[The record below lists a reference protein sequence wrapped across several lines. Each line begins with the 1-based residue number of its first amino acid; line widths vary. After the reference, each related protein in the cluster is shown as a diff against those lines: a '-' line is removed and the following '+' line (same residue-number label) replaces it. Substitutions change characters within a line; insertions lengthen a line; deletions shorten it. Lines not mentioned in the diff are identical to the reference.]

1 MNQVSSAYWES
12 RKDSIYLYVARQIC
26 LKYASSSKTVMDVGS
41 NGTPTL
47 EWHREG
53 AERLVSLDLR
63 KPYIS
68 AGIESIKQDFFDY
81 QSNEKFDLVTCF
93 QVLEHVPNPKEFA
106 NKLLALAKTLVVSVP
121 YQWPEGKCKWHIHDP
136 VSEDKLADWFS
147 KAPKFSYI
155 CRELNGVERLIQVYS

>member
-1 MNQVSSAYWES
+1 MFTGASNTDLAIILIDARNGITDQTKRHSIISS
-12 RKDSIYLYVARQIC
+12 ILGIPHVLIC
-26 LKYASSSKTVMDVGS
+26 VNKMDLKNYDQAVF
-41 NGTPTL
+41 
-47 EWHREG
+47 
-53 AERLVSLDLR
+53 
-63 KPYIS
+63 
-68 AGIESIKQDFFDY
+68 ESIKQDFFDY

-155 CRELNGVERLIQVYS
+155 CRELNGIERLIQVYQ